1 MSVGFQEV
9 LTMVLTP
16 STMLPLGT
24 KAPPF
29 SLLNVDGRTVSL
41 SDFSKAPAAL
51 IVFMCNH
58 CPYVKHVAPELA
70 KLAREYQAKG
80 VAVVG
85 INSNDVVSQPADSP
99 EQMVHEVET
108 RGYTF
113 PYLFDETQRVARAY
127 KAACTP
133 DFYVFD
139 KNQKLA
145 YRGQMDASRP
155 DSGIPNTGK
164 DLRAALDAVLAHKP
178 VAAEQKPS
186 IGCNI
191 KWQPG
196 NEPDY
201 FK

>member
-1 MSVGFQEV
+1 
-9 LTMVLTP
+9 MVLTP
-16 STMLPLGT
+16 STMLPLGS
-24 KAPPF
+24 KAPDF
-29 SLLNVDGRTVSL
+29 SLPNVDGKTVSL
-41 SDFSKAPAAL
+41 ADFKGAKACL

-85 INSNDVVSQPADSP
+85 INSNDVASHPDDSP
-99 EQMVHEVET
+99 EKMVAEAKS
-108 RGYTF
+108 RGYAF
-113 PYLFDETQRVARAY
+113 PYLFDETQKVAQAY
-127 KAACTP
+127 HAACTP

-139 KNQKLA
+139 EDRKLA
-145 YRGQMDASRP
+145 YRGQLDSSRP
-155 DSGIPNTGK
+155 DSGIPLSGR
-164 DLRAALDAVLAHKP
+164 DLRAALDAVLAGKP
-178 VAAEQKPS
+178 VGADQKPS

-201 FK
+201 F